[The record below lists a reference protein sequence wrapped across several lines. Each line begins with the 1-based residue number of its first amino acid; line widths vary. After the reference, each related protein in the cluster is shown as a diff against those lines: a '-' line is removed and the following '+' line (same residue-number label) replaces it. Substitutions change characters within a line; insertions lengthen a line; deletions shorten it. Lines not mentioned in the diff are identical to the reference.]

1 MVYLGKSVEKVMHAG
16 AKPELFKFAQE
27 LRKNQTESEKIL
39 WKILREFRSEG
50 CIFRRQHPIDI
61 FIADFYCHKLRLI
74 VEVDGEVHFNEEAQ
88 EHDDGRSAELEKL
101 GTRVLRFTNEQVINN
116 QDIVVKKI
124 NEYITEATS
133 PSLPGE
139 GDKRG

>member
-1 MVYLGKSVEKVMHAG
+1 MVFLGKSVEKVMHAG
-16 AKPELFKFAQE
+16 AKAELFKFARE

-39 WKILREFRSEG
+39 WKILREFRSGG

-88 EHDDGRSAELEKL
+88 ELDDGRSAELEKL
-101 GTRVLRFTNEQVINN
+101 GIRVLRFTNEQVINN
-116 QDIVVKKI
+116 KDIVVKKN
-124 NEYITEATS
+124 NEY
-133 PSLPGE
+133 
-139 GDKRG
+139 RN